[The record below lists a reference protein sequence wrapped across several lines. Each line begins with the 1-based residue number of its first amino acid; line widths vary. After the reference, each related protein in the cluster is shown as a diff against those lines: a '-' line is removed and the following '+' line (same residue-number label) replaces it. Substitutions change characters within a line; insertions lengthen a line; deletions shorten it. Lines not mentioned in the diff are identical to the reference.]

1 MTLMIGRRHWMKI
14 EQVPT
19 FKRNVKRLKRKHYDI
34 EMLKKVVKLIV
45 ENNVA
50 ELKRKH
56 KLGIIKGTHPT
67 VWYVHVDRN
76 YNDDW
81 VLCYRI
87 ENDRLLLLLT
97 TGGHEVLKHI
107 PDD

>member
-1 MTLMIGRRHWMKI
+1 MKI

-19 FKRNVKRLKRKHYDI
+19 FKRNVKKLKRKHYDI
-34 EMLKKVVKLIV
+34 ERLKKVVKLIV
-45 ENNVA
+45 ENNVD

-67 VWYVHVDRN
+67 VWHVHVDRS

-87 ENDRLLLLLT
+87 EHDRLVLLLLT
-97 TGGHEVLKHI
+97 TGGHEVLTHI
-107 PDD
+107 PHN

>member
-1 MTLMIGRRHWMKI
+1 MKI

-19 FKRNVKRLKRKHYDI
+19 FKRNVKKLKRKHYDI
-34 EMLKKVVKLIV
+34 ERLKKVVKLIV
-45 ENNVA
+45 ENDVD

-67 VWYVHVDRN
+67 VWHVHVDRS
-76 YNDDW
+76 YNGDW

-87 ENDRLLLLLT
+87 ENERLVLLLLT
-97 TGGHEVLKHI
+97 TGSHEVLKHI
-107 PDD
+107 PYN

>member
-1 MTLMIGRRHWMKI
+1 MKI

-19 FKRNVKRLKRKHYDI
+19 FKRNVKKLKRKHYDL
-34 EMLKKVVKLIV
+34 ERLKKVVKLIV
-45 ENNVA
+45 NNNID

-56 KLGIIKGTHPT
+56 KLGVIKGTQPT
-67 VWYVHVDRN
+67 VWHVHVDRN

-87 ENDRLLLLLT
+87 ENDRLILLLLT
-97 TGGHEVLKHI
+97 TGCHDVLKHI
-107 PDD
+107 PNN

>member
-1 MTLMIGRRHWMKI
+1 MKI

-19 FKRNVKRLKRKHYDI
+19 FKRNVKKLKRKHYDM
-34 EMLKKVVKLIV
+34 ERLKKVVKLIV
-45 ENNVA
+45 DNDVD

-67 VWYVHVDRN
+67 VWHVHVDRS

-81 VLCYRI
+81 VLCYRM
-87 ENDRLLLLLT
+87 EDDRLVLLLLT
-97 TGGHEVLKHI
+97 TGGHEVLKRI
-107 PDD
+107 PNN

>member
-1 MTLMIGRRHWMKI
+1 MKI

-19 FKRNVKRLKRKHYDI
+19 FKRNVKKLKRKHYDI
-34 EMLKKVVKLIV
+34 ERLKKVVKLIV
-45 ENNVA
+45 ENDVD

-67 VWYVHVDRN
+67 VWHVHVDRS

-81 VLCYRI
+81 ALCYRI
-87 ENDRLLLLLT
+87 ENERLVLLLLT
-97 TGGHEVLKHI
+97 TGSHEVLKHI
-107 PDD
+107 PYN

>member
-1 MTLMIGRRHWMKI
+1 MKI

-19 FKRNVKRLKRKHYDI
+19 FKRNVKKLKRKHYDI
-34 EMLKKVVKLIV
+34 ERLKKVVKLIV
-45 ENNVA
+45 ENNVD

-67 VWYVHVDRN
+67 VWHVHVDRS
-76 YNDDW
+76 W

-87 ENDRLLLLLT
+87 EHDRLVLLLLT
-97 TGGHEVLKHI
+97 TGGHEVLTHI
-107 PDD
+107 PHN

>member
-1 MTLMIGRRHWMKI
+1 MKI

-19 FKRNVKRLKRKHYDI
+19 FKRNVKKLKRKHYDM
-34 EMLKKVVKLIV
+34 ERLKKVVKLIV
-45 ENNVA
+45 ENYVE

-56 KLGIIKGTHPT
+56 KLGIIKGTRPT
-67 VWYVHVDRN
+67 VWHVHVDRS

-87 ENDRLLLLLT
+87 ENNRLVLLLLT
-97 TGGHEVLKHI
+97 TGNHDVLKHI
-107 PDD
+107 PY

>member
-1 MTLMIGRRHWMKI
+1 MKI

-19 FKRNVKRLKRKHYDI
+19 FKRNVKKLKRKHYDM
-34 EMLKKVVKLIV
+34 ERLKKVVKLIV
-45 ENNVA
+45 ENDVE

-56 KLGIIKGTHPT
+56 KLGIIKGAHPT
-67 VWYVHVDRN
+67 VLHVHVDRS

-87 ENDRLLLLLT
+87 ENNRLVLLLLT
-97 TGGHEVLKHI
+97 IGNYDVLKHI
-107 PDD
+107 PY